1 MTALRFFHEKPSF
14 CKNTNTQHGS
24 AMQQFDQHVFAHPHL
39 LLHVLASVQ
48 LSGAC
53 RSFPIM
59 KNSWTNKKYW
69 GGTVKI
75 MIKWHKKQSGTS
87 WTDKKL
93 WKHHMKLVKARMVAM
108 EQAHFQATQQVLEFL
123 AANPL
128 YEEQTC
134 QREKCPNV
142 HRNATL
148 YCSKAC
154 LDMGAM
160 LTKLCTEQKE
170 LMSQTLICL

>member
-1 MTALRFFHEKPSF
+1 MTALRFFHEKPLF

-48 LSGAC
+48 LSGSKTC
-53 RSFPIM
+53 RSFPNM

-93 WKHHMKLVKARMVAM
+93 WKHHMKLFWKHRMKLYRHEIMVAMEQAHEARMVAM
-108 EQAHFQATQQVLEFL
+108 EQGHFQATQQALEVLFRNSNRNL
-123 AANPL
+123 LRAKQL
-128 YEEQTC
+128 LDC
-134 QREKCPNV
+134 QGDLR
-142 HRNATL
+142 H
-148 YCSKAC
+148 
-154 LDMGAM
+154 M
-160 LTKLCTEQKE
+160 LTENAR
-170 LMSQTLICL
+170 